1 MNFDGQELTI
11 ALDWWL
17 KVATAKTQPR
27 LASKLQSIGSPCAAA
42 VAAAGDFTR
51 IGFVVISA
59 ITPLCDGIKPLDQLS
74 PPLQELCKAL
84 AEAPTDCTSPY
95 IKPQ

>member
-51 IGFVVISA
+51 IGFLVISA
-59 ITPLCDGIKPLDQLS
+59 ITPLYDDIKPLDQLS